1 MHERKFDGETN
12 CSGVVNFH
20 AMQTSLVISM
30 RFIFGDD

>member
-20 AMQTSLVISM
+20 AMQTSDEHAVYF
-30 RFIFGDD
+30 RR

>member
-20 AMQTSLVISM
+20 AMQTSLT